1 MSNIALFP
9 SGAQLPAHLRGVED
23 FTKTISG
30 TGDGR
35 TISIEGG
42 VWRMLVGGEEISRNE
57 DRAMN
62 FVFINAAPDV
72 ARTYYVGT
80 YVKGQTASP
89 DCFSANGKVPDAN
102 APAPQSTACAT
113 CPQNIKGS
121 GQNDSRACRFSRR
134 FAVLLEND
142 ISGDVYRLQL
152 PAKSLFGNPKAP
164 NKMPMQAYAKFLHG
178 HQVPMSGV
186 VTEARFD
193 TDESVPVLTFQA
205 LRPLT
210 EAEFNSVKLK
220 ATSDDAMRAIDTTYV
235 VKEAPAGAL
244 PFDANSVPRAAAPA
258 PAAPVAPVAPVAE
271 PAVAPPVRRG
281 RPPRAAA
288 PVPAQAAPAAPAPAQ
303 AAPAAP
309 APAAPA
315 PASTSVD
322 VASVLD
328 AWGDDD
334 E

>member
-142 ISGDVYRLQL
+142 ISGDIYRLQL

-258 PAAPVAPVAPVAE
+258 PAAPVAE

-288 PVPAQAAPAAPAPAQ
+288 PVPAAPAPAQAAPAAPAPAQ